1 MNAETQQLMQEH
13 SQLIVRI
20 NELDNELYGNGGFNT
35 MTDITNNQTQDDIFC
50 NMTEFGNKGIQL
62 ASMRTYLKALE
73 CRLNNRNIFFENGEY
88 FERVAVIDKTS
99 VKPQSHNSGQPVVDN
114 GSKC

>member
-20 NELDNELYGNGGFNT
+20 NELDNELYGNGGLNT

-50 NMTEFGNKGIQL
+50 NMTEFGNKCVQL

-73 CRLNNRNIFFENGEY
+73 CRLNNRNVFFENGEY
-88 FERVAVIDKTS
+88 FEKIGVIIKTS
-99 VKPQSHNSGQPVVDN
+99 VKLQNPDLSKHVVDN
-114 GSKC
+114 DNKC

>member
-1 MNAETQQLMQEH
+1 MNAETQKLMQEH

-20 NELDNELYGNGGFNT
+20 KELDIELYGNDGFNA
-35 MTDITNNQTQDDIFC
+35 MTDINNNKTQDDIFR

-73 CRLNNRNIFFENGEY
+73 CRLNNRGIFFENGQY
-88 FERVAVIDKTS
+88 LERVAVITKTPS
-99 VKPQSHNSGQPVVDN
+99 ESPVPEDN
-114 GSKC
+114 GGGC

>member
-1 MNAETQQLMQEH
+1 MKDYLKRMIEEH
-13 SQLIVRI
+13 SQLMIRI
-20 NELDNELYGNGGFNT
+20 NKLDNELYGNGGLNT

-73 CRLNNRNIFFENGEY
+73 CRLNNNGIFFEDGQYLEKI
-88 FERVAVIDKTS
+88 AVIKETPAKS
-99 VKPQSHNSGQPVVDN
+99 EPEDN
-114 GSKC
+114 VEGC

>member
-20 NELDNELYGNGGFNT
+20 DELDNELYGNGGLNA
-35 MTDITNNQTQDDIFC
+35 MTDIKNNQTQDDIFR

-73 CRLNNRNIFFENGEY
+73 CRLNNRGIFFENGEY
-88 FERVAVIDKTS
+88 LERVAVIKQTT
-99 VKPQSHNSGQPVVDN
+99 VKQQIPNPGQPIVDN
-114 GSKC
+114 GGGC

>member
-1 MNAETQQLMQEH
+1 MNTETQQLMQEH

-73 CRLNNRNIFFENGEY
+73 CRLNNRNIFFKNGEY

-99 VKPQSHNSGQPVVDN
+99 VQPQNPNTSQHVVDN

>member
-20 NELDNELYGNGGFNT
+20 NELDNELHGNGGFNT

-50 NMTEFGNKGIQL
+50 NMTEFGNKGVQL
-62 ASMRTYLKALE
+62 TSMRTYLKALE
-73 CRLNNRNIFFENGEY
+73 CRLNNRNIFFKNGEY
-88 FERVAVIDKTS
+88 FEKVAVITKDSIKSQNPNSDK
-99 VKPQSHNSGQPVVDN
+99 
-114 GSKC
+114 

>member
-1 MNAETQQLMQEH
+1 MNAEVQQLMQEH

-73 CRLNNRNIFFENGEY
+73 CRLNNRNIFFKNGEY
-88 FERVAVIDKTS
+88 FEKVGVIIKTS
-99 VKPQSHNSGQPVVDN
+99 VKIQNPNPSQSVVDD

>member
-1 MNAETQQLMQEH
+1 MKDYLKRMIEEH

-73 CRLNNRNIFFENGEY
+73 CRLNNR
-88 FERVAVIDKTS
+88 KTS
-99 VKPQSHNSGQPVVDN
+99 VKPQNSNLGQHVVDN
-114 GSKC
+114 GNKC

>member
-20 NELDNELYGNGGFNT
+20 NELDNELYGNGCFNT
-35 MTDITNNQTQDDIFC
+35 ITDITNNQTQDDIFC

-73 CRLNNRNIFFENGEY
+73 CRLNNRNIFFKNGEY
-88 FERVAVIDKTS
+88 FEKVGVIIKDSIKSQNPNSDK
-99 VKPQSHNSGQPVVDN
+99 
-114 GSKC
+114 